1 MFGALEATDP
11 PPACNEGEDDAIA
24 LGEVHCGKIEWGID
38 CMIRCG
44 KEGVACQPQKE
55 HPNKPEVG
63 MGALWS
69 WLMPNDED
77 VRVAQRLRELARTNA
92 PREEL
97 IEPARHVFRVTA
109 DPSALTGLCDVLLW
123 LAGEAGRLEGF
134 DDAPL
139 DLVHRRLDRAIAF
152 FERGGNVAGFV
163 PTPEDLSRVQR
174 LRALVTA
181 DAGEALAERQRLA
194 KEMWARLPQDNV
206 SAGVRRTVKDD
217 ER

>member
-1 MFGALEATDP
+1 MLDRTEIMDIQAALVEGEEAAQAILAGGEPDLDALDRSAEALEVLRD
-11 PPACNEGEDDAIA
+11 
-24 LGEVHCGKIEWGID
+24 GILNGT
-38 CMIRCG
+38 MW
-44 KEGVACQPQKE
+44 A
-55 HPNKPEVG
+55 
-63 MGALWS
+63 A
-69 WLMPNDED
+69 WLTPNDED
-77 VRVAQRLRELARTNA
+77 VHVAQRLLELARTNA

-97 IEPARHVFRVTA
+97 IEPARHLFHVLA
-109 DPSALTGLCDVLLW
+109 DPDAVYGLCDVLLW
-123 LAGEAGRLEGF
+123 LAGEARRLQDF

-139 DLVHRRLDRAIAF
+139 DLVHRRLDGAIAF

-194 KEMWARLPQDNV
+194 KEMWARLPQDYG
-206 SAGVRRTVKDD
+206 SEGVRRMVKDD